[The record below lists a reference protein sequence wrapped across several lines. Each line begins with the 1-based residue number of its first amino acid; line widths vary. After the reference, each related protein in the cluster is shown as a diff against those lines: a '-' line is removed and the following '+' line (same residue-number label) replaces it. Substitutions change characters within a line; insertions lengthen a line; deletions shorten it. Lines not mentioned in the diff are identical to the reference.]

1 MIKQILSV
9 LPAISIFLS
18 LPQGT
23 SAAEITPSAPVNVIV
38 PAAATTYSSIS
49 ILWDK
54 PENYKDITGYKVYM
68 NGNPLSVTAANET
81 YYTADNLEPDTEYIF
96 TVTSLIG
103 KNESAK
109 SDEIKAKTEIKGKV
123 HNVMNAPYNAKGD
136 GVTLDTDA
144 IQSAIDDCGDNDI
157 VLIPEEYT
165 FLTGALDLKS
175 NMTLEVNGALLSS
188 KNAAD
193 FEKKIDNAKTYTSG
207 TATGVTYTEEAP
219 KRLIWSRIEG
229 WEQYSYRSLIN
240 IGYLDENTDY
250 STDKNYVCSNVK
262 IIGKGTITGDDYR
275 ANYAPI
281 KGNANAL
288 AIDEGNS
295 ADTFYDIS
303 ASETTENNIRSRI
316 RGRLINV
323 SNAQNVYIKGITVA
337 KPPMWTVHMIY
348 SDNITTDSVTFNTS
362 GYRNG
367 DGWDPDSSTNCTIYG
382 CNFNTGDDCVAI
394 KSGKNP
400 EGNAI
405 ARPSENIQI
414 IGCTS
419 EGGLGLAVGSEMS
432 GGVSGVYVRDCVLS
446 NTRYGIELK
455 ANKVRGGY
463 IRDLH
468 VQDSTVDRVLVHSVN
483 YNADG
488 EPADTSPVFSDMSF
502 KNMNILGYNSQNG
515 NPWINTSIEMEGF
528 TSDNG
533 GDDYYIKNISFEDIT
548 VGTDKNITQN
558 ISMKYCRDISFN
570 NVLQSDEAIPLYP
583 NTDTT
588 FTVDGGQL
596 KDIIPKFTKSIEA
609 EKMNLDGYEFES
621 NSAASAGGIVSANK
635 SGKGTAKAE
644 FAGADGKYTLK
655 VTYFDENDGNAE
667 FKLYVNDVLVDEWV
681 ADKDLG
687 SASSDE
693 KTLTSRTVT
702 VNLSKGDIIKIEG
715 KKETYDPARLDKIEV
730 EVERTPDLEVSEP
743 IITDGNVTVNITSN
757 VSENRNAVLIVASY
771 ENGVMKNIS
780 VSDETEISAKGN
792 AALTANAPTTEDFK
806 VMIWNSLFEMIPV
819 SEVFE

>member
-1 MIKQILSV
+1 MLKQILSI
-9 LPAISIFLS
+9 LPAISMFLGA
-18 LPQGT
+18 PQSI
-23 SAAEITPSAPVNVIV
+23 SAAEITPSAPVSVSV

-49 ILWDK
+49 IIWDK
-54 PENYKDITGYKVYM
+54 PKDYKKITGYKVYID
-68 NGNPLSVTAANET
+68 GNPQTITAANET
-81 YYTADNLEPDTEYIF
+81 YYTADNLEPDTEYTF

-103 KNESAK
+103 ENESEQ
-109 SDEIKAKTEIKGKV
+109 SKAVTARTDIKGTV
-123 HNVMNAPYNAKGD
+123 HNVMQAPYNAKGD
-136 GVTLDTDA
+136 GATLDTAA
-144 IQSAIDDCGDNDI
+144 IQSAIDACADNDI

-175 NMTLEVNGALLSS
+175 NMTLEVNGTLLSS
-188 KNAAD
+188 KKAAD
-193 FEKKIDNAKTYTSG
+193 FEKKIYNTKTYTGG

-240 IGYLDENTDY
+240 IGYLDEATDY
-250 STDKNYVCSNVK
+250 STDKSYVCQNVK

-281 KGNANAL
+281 KGNATAL

-295 ADTFYDIS
+295 ADTFYDI
-303 ASETTENNIRSRI
+303 ANSETTENNIRSRI

-323 SNAQNVYIKGITVA
+323 SNAQNVYIKGVTVA

-348 SDNITTDSVTFNTS
+348 SNNVTTNGVTFNTS

-400 EGNAI
+400 EGNAV
-405 ARPSENIQI
+405 ARPSENIKI

-463 IRDLH
+463 IKDFH
-468 VQDSTVDRVLVHSVN
+468 VQDSTVDRILIHSVT

-502 KNMNILGYNSQNG
+502 KNMNILGYSSEKS
-515 NPWINTSIEMEGF
+515 NPWISTSIEMEGF
-528 TSDNG
+528 TQNNG
-533 GDDYYIKNISFEDIT
+533 SDDYYIRNISFEDIT

-596 KDIIPKFTKSIEA
+596 ADIIPKFTKSIEA

-621 NSAASAGGIVSANK
+621 NSAASGGGCVGANK
-635 SGKGTAKAE
+635 SGKGTAKAQFTGE
-644 FAGADGKYTLK
+644 NGTYNLK
-655 VTYFDENDGNAE
+655 ISYFDENDGNAE
-667 FKLYVNDVLVDEWV
+667 FKLYVNDTLIDSWT

-687 SASSDE
+687 SASADAQ
-693 KTLTSRTVT
+693 TLTSHTTRL
-702 VNLSKGDIIKIEG
+702 NLNKNDVIAIEG
-715 KKETYDPARLDKIEV
+715 KKGTYDPARFDKIEIECV
-730 EVERTPDLEVSEP
+730 ADLEVSEP
-743 IITDGNVTVNITSN
+743 AISNGKVRTSIKSN
-757 VSENRNAVLIVASY
+757 VSEKRKAVLIAASY
-771 ENGVMKNIS
+771 EGGVMKNIS
-780 VSDETEISAKGN
+780 VSDEMEIN
-792 AALTANAPTTEDFK
+792 ANETVTLEANAPTTDEHKIFVWD
-806 VMIWNSLFEMIPV
+806 SLNNMKPL
-819 SEVFE
+819 

>member
-1 MIKQILSV
+1 MLKQILSI
-9 LPAISIFLS
+9 LPAVSML
-18 LPQGT
+18 LGT
-23 SAAEITPSAPVNVIV
+23 SQFVGAEEITPSAPINVSV

-49 ILWDK
+49 IIWDK
-54 PENYKDITGYKVYM
+54 PKDYKDITGYKVYID
-68 NGNPLSVTAANET
+68 GNPQTITAANET
-81 YYTADNLEPDTEYIF
+81 YYTADNLEPDTEYTF

-103 KNESAK
+103 ENESEK
-109 SDEIKAKTEIKGKV
+109 STAVKAKTDIKGTV
-123 HNVMNAPYNAKGD
+123 HNVMKYNAKGD
-136 GVTLDTDA
+136 GKTLDTAA
-144 IQSAIDDCGDNDI
+144 IQSAIDACADNDI

-175 NMTLEVNGALLSS
+175 NMTLEVNGTLLSS
-188 KNAAD
+188 KNAVD
-193 FEKKIDNAKTYTSG
+193 FEKKIDTSKAYTGG

-240 IGYLDENTDY
+240 IGYLDEDTDY
-250 STDKNYVCSNVK
+250 STNKDYVCSNVK
-262 IIGKGTITGDDYR
+262 VIGKGTITGDDYR

-281 KGNANAL
+281 NGNATAL
-288 AIDEGNS
+288 AIDEGKS
-295 ADTFYDIS
+295 ADTFYDI
-303 ASETTENNIRSRI
+303 ANSETSENNIRSRI

-323 SNAQNVYIKGITVA
+323 SNAQNVYIKGVTVA

-348 SDNITTDSVTFNTS
+348 SDNITTNGVTFKTS

-367 DGWDPDSSTNCTIYG
+367 DSWDPDSSTNCTIYG

-400 EGNAI
+400 EGNTV
-405 ARPSENIQI
+405 ARPSENIKI

-463 IRDLH
+463 IRDFH
-468 VQDSTVDRVLVHSVN
+468 VQDSTVDRILIHSVT

-488 EPADTSPVFSDMSF
+488 EPAPASPVFSDMSF
-502 KNMNILGYNSQNG
+502 KNMNILGYNSEKS
-515 NPWINTSIEMEGF
+515 NPWISTSIEMEGF
-528 TSDNG
+528 TQESG
-533 GDDYYIKNISFEDIT
+533 GDNYYIKNISFEDIT

-558 ISMKYCRDISFN
+558 ISMKYCCDISFN

-596 KDIIPKFTKSIEA
+596 SDIIPKFTKAIEA
-609 EKMNLDGYEFES
+609 EKMNLGGYEFES
-621 NSAASAGGIVSANK
+621 NSAASASGCVGANK
-635 SGKGTAKAE
+635 SGKGTAKAK
-644 FAGADGKYTLK
+644 FTGDSGTYNFKT
-655 VTYFDENDGNAE
+655 TYFDENDGNAE
-667 FKLYVNDVLVDEWV
+667 FKMYVNDVLIDSWI

-687 SASSDE
+687 SASADAQ
-693 KTLTSRTVT
+693 TLTSHTTRLE
-702 VNLSKGDIIKIEG
+702 LSKDDIITIEG
-715 KKETYDPARLDKIEV
+715 KKGTYDPARLDKIEL
-730 EVERTPDLEVSEP
+730 ERVADLEVSEP
-743 IITDGNVTVNITSN
+743 VISNGKVSAEIKSN
-757 VSENRNAVLIVASY
+757 VAEKRSAVLIVASY
-771 ENGVMKNIS
+771 ENGVMKDIS
-780 VSDETEISAKGN
+780 ISDETDISKN
-792 AALTANAPTTEDFK
+792 ATVMLEANAPTTTEYKIMVWDGL
-806 VMIWNSLFEMIPV
+806 NSMMPLYIR
-819 SEVFE
+819 

>member
-1 MIKQILSV
+1 ML
-9 LPAISIFLS
+9 LGT
-18 LPQGT
+18 PQF
-23 SAAEITPSAPVNVIV
+23 ACAEELTPSAPVNVTV
-38 PAAATTYSSIS
+38 PAAAATYSSIS
-49 ILWDK
+49 IMWDK
-54 PENYKDITGYKVYM
+54 PQDYKQITGYRVYM
-68 NGNPLSVTAANET
+68 NGNPLSVTASNET
-81 YYTADNLEPDTEYIF
+81 YYTADNLEPDTEYTF

-103 KNESAK
+103 KSESEK
-109 SDEIKAKTEIKGKV
+109 SDEVKSKTEIKGKV
-123 HNVMNAPYNAKGD
+123 HNVINAPYNAKGD
-136 GVTLDTDA
+136 GETLDTAA
-144 IQSAIDDCGDNDI
+144 IQSAIDACNDNDI

-175 NMTLEVNGALLSS
+175 NMTLEVNGTLLSS

-193 FEKKIDNAKTYTSG
+193 FEKKIDTSKTYTGG

-262 IIGKGTITGDDYR
+262 VIGRGTITGDDYR

-281 KGNANAL
+281 KGNATAL
-288 AIDEGNS
+288 AIDEGNR

-303 ASETTENNIRSRI
+303 ASETAENNIRSRI

-323 SNAQNVYIKGITVA
+323 SNAQNVYIKGVSVA

-348 SDNITTDSVTFNTS
+348 SDNVTTNGVTFNTS

-405 ARPSENIQI
+405 ARPSENIKI

-463 IRDLH
+463 IRDFH
-468 VQDSTVDRVLVHSVN
+468 VQDSTVDRVLIHSVS

-488 EPADTSPVFSDMSF
+488 EAADTSPVFCGMSF
-502 KNMNILGYNSQNG
+502 KNMNILGYSSEKS

-528 TSDNG
+528 TSDSG
-533 GDDYYIKNISFEDIT
+533 SDDYYIKNISFEDIT
-548 VGTDKNITQN
+548 VGTEKNITQN
-558 ISMKYCRDISFN
+558 ISMKYCRDIAFN
-570 NVLQSDEAIPLYP
+570 NVLQRDEAIPLYP

-596 KDIIPKFTKSIEA
+596 ADIVPKFTKAIEA
-609 EKMNLDGYEFES
+609 EKMNLSGYEFES

-635 SGKGTAKAE
+635 SGKGTAKAQ
-644 FAGADGKYTLK
+644 FAGADGKYNLK

-667 FKLYVNDVLVDEWV
+667 FKLYINDVLADEWI

-687 SASSDE
+687 SASADE
-693 KTLTSRTVT
+693 KTLTSRTVM
-702 VNLSKGDIIKIEG
+702 VHLSKGDIIKIEG

-730 EVERTPDLEVSEP
+730 ESAADLEVSEP
-743 IITDGNVTVNITSN
+743 NAAGDKVTVNITSS
-757 VSENRNAVLIVASY
+757 VSEKRNAVLIVASY
-771 ENGVMKNIS
+771 EKGVMKNIS
-780 VSDETEISAKGN
+780 VSDETEIGANGTVT
-792 AALTANAPTTEDFK
+792 LETNAPTTDEHKIMVWDGL
-806 VMIWNSLFEMIPV
+806 NSMMPLIEPI
-819 SEVFE
+819 

>member
-1 MIKQILSV
+1 ML
-9 LPAISIFLS
+9 LGT
-18 LPQGT
+18 PQF
-23 SAAEITPSAPVNVIV
+23 ACAEELTPSAPVNVTV
-38 PAAATTYSSIS
+38 PAAAATYSSIS
-49 ILWDK
+49 IMWDK
-54 PENYKDITGYKVYM
+54 PQEYKKITGYRVYM
-68 NGNPLSVTAANET
+68 NGNPMSVTAANET
-81 YYTADNLEPDTEYIF
+81 YYTADNLEPDTEYTF

-103 KNESAK
+103 KSESEK
-109 SDEIKAKTEIKGKV
+109 SDEVKSKTEIKGKV

-136 GVTLDTDA
+136 GETLDTAA
-144 IQSAIDDCGDNDI
+144 IQAAIDACNDNDI

-175 NMTLEVNGALLSS
+175 NMTLEVNGTLLSS
-188 KNAAD
+188 KNATD
-193 FEKKIDNAKTYTSG
+193 FEKKIDTSKTYTGG
-207 TATGVTYTEEAP
+207 TATGVIYTEEAP

-250 STDKNYVCSNVK
+250 STDRNYVCSNVK
-262 IIGKGTITGDDYR
+262 VIGRGTITGDDYR

-281 KGNANAL
+281 KGNATAL
-288 AIDEGNS
+288 AIDEGSS
-295 ADTFYDIS
+295 ADTFYDIVN
-303 ASETTENNIRSRI
+303 SETAENNIRSRI

-348 SDNITTDSVTFNTS
+348 SDNVTTNGVTFNTS

-405 ARPSENIQI
+405 ARPSENIKI

-463 IRDLH
+463 IRDFH
-468 VQDSTVDRVLVHSVN
+468 VQDSTVDRVLIHSVS

-488 EPADTSPVFSDMSF
+488 EAADTSPVFSDMSF
-502 KNMNILGYNSQNG
+502 RNMNILGYSSEKS

-528 TSDNG
+528 TSDSG
-533 GDDYYIKNISFEDIT
+533 SDEYYIKNISFEDVT
-548 VGTDKNITQN
+548 VGTEKNITQN
-558 ISMKYCRDISFN
+558 ISMKYCRNIAFN

-583 NTDTT
+583 NTNAT

-596 KDIIPKFTKSIEA
+596 ADIVPKFTKAIEA
-609 EKMNLDGYEFES
+609 EKMNLSGYEFES

-635 SGKGTAKAE
+635 SGKGTAKAQ
-644 FAGADGKYTLK
+644 FAGADGKYNLK

-667 FKLYVNDVLVDEWV
+667 FKLYINDVLADEWI

-687 SASSDE
+687 SASADE

-730 EVERTPDLEVSEP
+730 ESAADLEVSEP
-743 IITDGNVTVNITSN
+743 NVAGDKVTVNITSS
-757 VSENRNAVLIVASY
+757 VLEKRNAVLIVASY
-771 ENGVMKNIS
+771 EKGVMKNIS
-780 VSDETEISAKGN
+780 VSEETEIGANGTVTLEAK
-792 AALTANAPTTEDFK
+792 APTTNEYKIMVWDS
-806 VMIWNSLFEMIPV
+806 VNSMMPLNTQKK
-819 SEVFE
+819 